1 MLQYNYGNYKYLGLL
16 AALSITFAL
25 ASNFVTAR
33 LVPFFGVPVSVSIYT
48 FPVVYLISDIL
59 TEVYGYAYARSIL
72 WLTVIC
78 RVLAGIMV
86 WLMLQI
92 PAAPI
97 FHDEAAYQTVL
108 STGLRMAVAALIAVF
123 AGDICNSYIL
133 AKMKIWMGG
142 RRLWA
147 RFVVSTFFGE
157 GVNTLVFYF
166 MAFYGVL
173 ELTTLLT
180 AIVAGTLA
188 KTAWEI
194 IALPLTYPVVRRLK
208 SIEKV
213 DYYDRN
219 TDFNPF
225 ITTVKSR

>member
-1 MLQYNYGNYKYLGLL
+1 
-16 AALSITFAL
+16 
-25 ASNFVTAR
+25 
-33 LVPFFGVPVSVSIYT
+33 
-48 FPVVYLISDIL
+48 
-59 TEVYGYAYARSIL
+59 
-72 WLTVIC
+72 
-78 RVLAGIMV
+78 
-86 WLMLQI
+86 MLQI